1 MVISGRE
8 RQPKECKIKVKNAL
22 IPHYEGF
29 INRSSICNHS
39 WVYSKIPT
47 IYRGSSLHSEY
58 QYYIGLSGPLHSL
71 VTFAVDKCHNTYW
84 TGCWLSPKVS
94 LDVKAKRKIL
104 PLLGTK
110 P

>member
-8 RQPKECKIKVKNAL
+8 RQPKECKIKVKMPPFHAM
-22 IPHYEGF
+22 E
-29 INRSSICNHS
+29 
-39 WVYSKIPT
+39 V
-47 IYRGSSLHSEY
+47 YRGSSVHSECQHY
-58 QYYIGLSGPLHSL
+58 MGLSGPLHSF
-71 VTFAVDKCHNTYW
+71 VTSAVNKCHNTHW
-84 TGCWLSPKVS
+84 TGCWFSPEVS